1 MTEMIEPMP
10 AAIDLGRLVRDAV
23 ERTLAAGNFTFVR
36 EAAQGG
42 YLRSREHGMVIVLC
56 PHVQVVI
63 SPAVL
68 SWQAVCMRSAT
79 GFQ

>member
-1 MTEMIEPMP
+1 MTGLPGGQAWRLP
-10 AAIDLGRLVRDAV
+10 GVTALGQAR
-23 ERTLAAGNFTFVR
+23 AAGNFTLVR

-63 SPAVL
+63 SPLVL
-68 SWQAVCMRSAT
+68 CSQAVSIRSAT